1 MMIIVKDKDKHQ
13 DEDKHLCRLQEY
25 NLVLGDQVLG
35 LGSQHFLAQ
44 TLHLKHTNLLAYIW
58 PTNNLAFRNKKL
70 KLF

>member
-44 TLHLKHTNLLAYIW
+44 TLHLKHTNLLA
-58 PTNNLAFRNKKL
+58 
-70 KLF
+70 